1 MSHFDGKTD
10 PSYYVARLDPDDL
23 QNEKEKRLYI
33 DYKTVHGSDPF
44 HVMVFLPE
52 LNYFLASNKICVCN
66 DCLDM
71 NFENYPSF
79 QWYELQVGKLNEKA
93 TQSKSIIPLD
103 KLDSN
108 LYSMAIKGSIF
119 AVRADNVFINY
130 FLLLCEVEVVEHLD
144 NEKPHTDDA
153 GQIMHYGTKYITGKY
168 LEVSNFTNRY
178 HEFKIQ
184 RKNIAVIGETVFFI
198 FLTTTQ

>member
-71 NFENYPSF
+71 NFENCPSF

-153 GQIMHYGTKYITGKY
+153 GQIMYYGTKYITGKY